1 MGFARY
7 GWDSEYSNTATNF
20 NVKTL
25 DLGCGQ
31 AVNGNFY
38 VKCGKFVRI
47 EKTEKNGEWIID
59 LRKMW
64 ETLGCACGGGA
75 GGRIFKLVYNRYV
88 PFCHF
93 VCAQNLEI
101 ASNGKRG
108 ERGNRDLLI

>member
-64 ETLGCACGGGA
+64 ETLGCACGGGWW
-75 GGRIFKLVYNRYV
+75 
-88 PFCHF
+88 
-93 VCAQNLEI
+93 QNI
-101 ASNGKRG
+101 QVGVQ
-108 ERGNRDLLI
+108 